1 MPTYEEARSII
12 LDAVSPLGKEKV
24 EILESLGRVLAEDVV
39 APWDMPLWNN
49 TAMDGFAV
57 RADDCAGRV
66 SLKVSGFLPAGENM
80 TASVEP
86 GTAVKILTG
95 APIPPGADA
104 VVPIEEVDDKGE
116 TVHIKGPVKAGDHI
130 RFKGEDVKAGE
141 RIIPAGT
148 VIRPYEISML
158 ASFGKLFIPVYRKA
172 RVAILST
179 GDELVEP
186 GEALSPGKIINS
198 NAITVAAAVRQIGGE
213 PVILGIAR
221 DDRESLREKLREGLK
236 ADVLI
241 TSAGISAGDRDLVRA
256 VLDELHV
263 NLVFWKIDIKPGRP
277 TAFSLREGTPVFS
290 LPGNPVSTM
299 ITFEEFVRPA
309 LLKMMG
315 HKKVIKPFIK
325 ATLKGQVKKK
335 PGRVNFLRVGLEKEN
350 GNYVAWSPGD
360 QNTGILKTML
370 LAGGIAVLP
379 AEQGDLKAGDK
390 VDVQLLGPGVEML
403 EEL

>member
-1 MPTYEEARSII
+1 MPTFEEARSCI
-12 LDAVSPLGKEKV
+12 LELTNPLGTEKV
-24 EILESLGRVLAEDVV
+24 ELLESVGRVLAEDIY
-39 APWDMPLWNN
+39 APWDMPLWDN
-49 TAMDGFAV
+49 TAMDGYAV
-57 RADDCAGRV
+57 RSQDCPGSVTLRLA
-66 SLKVSGFLPAGENM
+66 GFLPAGQHTTSM
-80 TASVEP
+80 VES

-104 VVPIEEVDDKGE
+104 VVPFEETEEDDG
-116 TVHIKGPVKAGDHI
+116 TVSIRTSVRPGDHI
-130 RFKGEDVKAGE
+130 RFQGEDVKAGE

-158 ASFGKLFIPVYRKA
+158 ASFGKLFIPVYRKV

-186 GEALSPGKIINS
+186 GELLSPGKIINS
-198 NAITVAAAVRQIGGE
+198 NALTVAAAVRQIGGE
-213 PVILGIAR
+213 PVMLGIAR
-221 DDRESLREKLREGLK
+221 DDKESLREKLSEGLK

-241 TSAGISAGDRDLVRA
+241 TSAGISAGDRDLVRE
-256 VLDELHV
+256 VLNELLV
-263 NLVFWKIDIKPGRP
+263 KLVFWKIDIKPGRP
-277 TAFSLREGTPVFS
+277 TAFSIRDGKPVFS

-315 HKKVIKPFIK
+315 HRKIVKPYIK
-325 ATLKGQVKKK
+325 ATLKAPVKKK
-335 PGRVNFLRVGLEKEN
+335 PGRVNFLRVSIDKEN
-350 GNYVAWSPGD
+350 GEYVAWSSGD

-379 AEQGDLKAGDK
+379 ADQGDLKAGEK
-390 VDVQLLGPGVEML
+390 VDVHLLGPGVEML
-403 EEL
+403 EAL

>member
-1 MPTYEEARSII
+1 MPTYEEARSCI
-12 LDAVSPLGKEKV
+12 LESITPLGVEKV
-24 EILESLGRVLAEDVV
+24 EILESLGRVLAEDVF
-39 APWDMPLWNN
+39 APWDMPLWDN

-57 RADDCAGRV
+57 RSGDCAGSD

-80 TASVEP
+80 TTSVEP

-104 VVPIEEVDDKGE
+104 VVPIEEVDDKGD
-116 TVHIKGPVKAGDHI
+116 TVLIKGQVKTGDHI

-158 ASFGKLFIPVYRKA
+158 ASFGKLFVPVYRKV

-198 NAITVAAAVRQIGGE
+198 NAITVAAAVRELGGE
-213 PVILGIAR
+213 PVMLGIAR
-221 DDRESLREKLREGLK
+221 DDRDSLRQKLAEGLN

-256 VLDELHV
+256 VLDELNV
-263 NLVFWKIDIKPGRP
+263 KLVFWKIDIKPGRP
-277 TAFSLREGTPVFS
+277 TAFSIRDGKPVFS

-315 HKKVIKPFIK
+315 HKKVIKPLIK
-325 ATLKGQVKKK
+325 ATLKGAVKKK
-335 PGRVNFLRVGLEKEN
+335 PGRVNFLRVSLEKEN
-350 GNYVAWSPGD
+350 GELFARSPGKQD
-360 QNTGILKTML
+360 TGILKTML
-370 LAGGIAVLP
+370 LSGGIAVIP
-379 AEQGDLKAGDK
+379 SEQEDLREGDQ

>member
-1 MPTYEEARSII
+1 MPTFEEARTCI
-12 LDAVSPLGKEKV
+12 LESVNPLGMEKV
-24 EILESLGRVLAEDVV
+24 ELLEALGRVLSENVT

-57 RADDCAGRV
+57 KSGDCKEPV
-66 SLKVSGFLPAGENM
+66 SLKVAGFLPAGENM
-80 TASVEP
+80 IESLEP

-104 VVPIEEVDDKGE
+104 VVPVEEVEDKGD
-116 TVHIKGPVKAGDHI
+116 TVFIRGPVKAGDHI

-141 RIIPAGT
+141 PVIAAGT

-158 ASFGKLFIPVYRKA
+158 ASFGKLFVPVYRKV

-186 GEALSPGKIINS
+186 GESLSPGKIINS
-198 NAITVAAAVRQIGGE
+198 NAVTVAAAVRQLGGE
-213 PVILGIAR
+213 PVMLGIAR
-221 DDRESLREKLREGLK
+221 DDEESLREKLTEGLN

-241 TSAGISAGDRDLVRA
+241 TSAGISAGDRDLVRK
-256 VLDELHV
+256 VLNELKV
-263 NLVFWKIDIKPGRP
+263 KLIFWKIDIKPGRP
-277 TAFSLREGTPVFS
+277 TAFSVRDGKPVFS

-315 HKKVIKPFIK
+315 HRKVIKPLLK
-325 ATLKGQVKKK
+325 AVLKGPVKKK
-335 PGRVNFLRVGLEKEN
+335 PGRVNFLRVSLEKEN
-350 GNYVAWSPGD
+350 GELFASSPGKQD
-360 QNTGILKTML
+360 TGILKTML
-370 LAGGIAVLP
+370 LSGGIAVIP
-379 AEQGDLKAGDK
+379 SEQGDLKDGDTI
-390 VDVQLLGPGVEML
+390 DVHLIGPGVEML

>member
-1 MPTYEEARSII
+1 MPTYEEARSCI
-12 LDAVSPLGKEKV
+12 LDAINPLGVEKV
-24 EILESLGRVLAEDVV
+24 EILESLGRVLAEDIF

-49 TAMDGFAV
+49 TAMDGYAV
-57 RADDCAGRV
+57 RAEDCSKPV
-66 SLKVSGFLPAGENM
+66 SLKISGFLPAGENM
-80 TASVEP
+80 ATSIEP
-86 GTAVKILTG
+86 GTAIKILTG

-104 VVPIEEVDDKGE
+104 VVPFEETEESAD
-116 TVHIKGPVKAGDHI
+116 TVSIKVAVKVGDHI
-130 RFKGEDVKAGE
+130 RFKGEDVKTGE
-141 RIIPAGT
+141 LIIPAGT

-158 ASFGKLFIPVYRKA
+158 ASFGKLFVPVYRKV

-186 GEALSPGKIINS
+186 GEALSPGKIVNS
-198 NAITVAAAVRQIGGE
+198 NALTVAAAVRQLGGE
-213 PVILGIAR
+213 PVMLGIAR
-221 DDRESLREKLREGLK
+221 DDKESLRKKLTEGLN

-256 VLDELHV
+256 VLNELGV
-263 NLVFWKIDIKPGRP
+263 KLVFWKIDIKPGRP
-277 TAFSLREGTPVFS
+277 TAFSLRDGKPVFS

-315 HKKVIKPFIK
+315 HAKVIKPFIT
-325 ATLKGQVKKK
+325 ATLKTAVKKK
-335 PGRVNFLRVGLEKEN
+335 PGRVNFLRVGLERQDGE
-350 GNYVAWSPGD
+350 YVAWSPGD

-379 AEQGDLKAGDK
+379 SGQGNLDAGEK
-390 VDVQLLGPGVEML
+390 IDVHLLGPGVEML

>member
-1 MPTYEEARSII
+1 MPTYEEARACILESIN
-12 LDAVSPLGKEKV
+12 LLGIEKV
-24 EILESLGRVLAEDVV
+24 EILESLGRVLAEDIF

-57 RADDCAGRV
+57 RAEDCSAPAT
-66 SLKVSGFLPAGENM
+66 LKVAGFLPAGENM
-80 TASVEP
+80 TSLVEQ

-104 VVPIEEVDDKGE
+104 VVPFEEAEDNGDSVS
-116 TVHIKGPVKAGDHI
+116 IKGPVKAGDHI
-130 RFKGEDVKAGE
+130 RFKGEDVRAEE

-148 VIRPYEISML
+148 MIRPYEISML
-158 ASFGKLFIPVYRKA
+158 ASFGKLFVPVYRKV

-186 GEALSPGKIINS
+186 GESLAPGKIVNS
-198 NAITVAAAVRQIGGE
+198 NALTVAAAVSQLGGE
-213 PVILGIAR
+213 PVMLGIAR
-221 DDRESLREKLREGLK
+221 DDRESLKEKLTEGLN

-241 TSAGISAGDRDLVRA
+241 TSAGISAGDRDLVRE
-256 VLDELHV
+256 VLNGLNV
-263 NLVFWKIDIKPGRP
+263 KLVFWKIDIKPGRP
-277 TAFSLREGTPVFS
+277 TAFSIREGKPVFS

-315 HKKVIKPFIK
+315 HKRVIKPFVK
-325 ATLKGQVKKK
+325 ATLKAPVKKK
-335 PGRVNFLRVGLEKEN
+335 PGRVNFLRVTIEREN
-350 GNYVAWSPGD
+350 GEYVAWSPGD

-379 AEQGDLKAGDK
+379 AEQGDMKAGEK
-390 VDVQLLGPGVEML
+390 VDVHLLGPGVEMH